1 MFYNLTSFV
10 SGLAQF
16 ENYVLQARLSEIENE
31 NSDIA
36 EKEAIERELS
46 WRKSFSTMTD
56 ETMLHLHVRF
66 SSKGIES
73 DYAKRLSIEIKKRG
87 I

>member
-16 ENYVLQARLSEIENE
+16 ENYVLQARLGEIEN
-31 NSDIA
+31 SIDDIA
-36 EKEAIERELS
+36 EKTAIEREMS
-46 WRKSFSTMTD
+46 WRKSFSTMTND
-56 ETMLHLHVRF
+56 TMLHLHVRF
-66 SSKGIES
+66 STKGIES